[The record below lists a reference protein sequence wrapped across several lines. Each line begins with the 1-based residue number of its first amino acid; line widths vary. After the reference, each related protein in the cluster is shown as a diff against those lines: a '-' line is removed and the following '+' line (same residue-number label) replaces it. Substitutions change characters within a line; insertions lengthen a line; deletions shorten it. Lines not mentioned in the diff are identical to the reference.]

1 MATIRDDFDGE
12 PLARF
17 LALYSPAGRVPV
29 DVELARSR
37 NHLERPRILS
47 QRADK
52 EETVYGNTH

>member
-1 MATIRDDFDGE
+1 MATIRDDYDGE

-52 EETVYGNTH
+52 EETANGNTH

>member
-1 MATIRDDFDGE
+1 MAPIRDDFDGE

-17 LALYSPAGRVPV
+17 LALYSPAGRLPV

-52 EETVYGNTH
+52 EETEQ

>member
-17 LALYSPAGRVPV
+17 LALYSPAGRLPV
-29 DVELARSR
+29 DMELARSR

-47 QRADK
+47 ERADK
-52 EETVYGNTH
+52 EEMPDARS